1 MIEIMIEMI
10 EIISGLNMIEIISG
24 LNMIEI
30 ISGLNERFL
39 SMYLTLIIVIE
50 TDLINTGM
58 EKIISDPTVN
68 VGKKKIQEFE
78 RSFPGGY
85 QNILSRITIKMDAAE
100 KVLKQE

>member
-1 MIEIMIEMI
+1 
-10 EIISGLNMIEIISG
+10 
-24 LNMIEI
+24 
-30 ISGLNERFL
+30 
-39 SMYLTLIIVIE
+39 
-50 TDLINTGM
+50 M
-58 EKIISDPTVN
+58 EKIIFDPTVN